1 MKDDVLQLETCEDD
15 EHFLLVS
22 TLTAVTD
29 FIYYWTIHML
39 KFTAIVRTLEKAK
52 WDLGFRP
59 TITEQNFPA
68 ENLLIWFETES
79 LELVSLELGFKKSN
93 NWWTQNYI

>member
-1 MKDDVLQLETCEDD
+1 M
-15 EHFLLVS
+15 
-22 TLTAVTD
+22 
-29 FIYYWTIHML
+29 
-39 KFTAIVRTLEKAK
+39 AK

-93 NWWTQNYI
+93 NW